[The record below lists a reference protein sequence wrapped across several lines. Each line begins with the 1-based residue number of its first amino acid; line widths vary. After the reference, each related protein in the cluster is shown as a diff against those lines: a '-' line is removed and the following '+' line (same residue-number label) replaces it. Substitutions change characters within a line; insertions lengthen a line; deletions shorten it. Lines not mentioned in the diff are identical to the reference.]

1 MPAARYPAFSTPAS
15 RARSTRRV
23 ERPPQSAAATA
34 PVDQFLGSSPSE
46 HLTDELEG
54 QGFDQPIMGSHG
66 AISRANFLSRPAAT
80 RSHYQDRGPG
90 YCRLRHQSG
99 HCHSS
104 RAFCA
109 GPCQVRKPRRCP
121 PDTMQRHRSDPQ
133 EHRALNSGYCPC
145 RFIAEQS
152 LLAVVARAGIQTAS
166 SSRWGKTREFP
177 CSGK

>member
-1 MPAARYPAFSTPAS
+1 
-15 RARSTRRV
+15 
-23 ERPPQSAAATA
+23 
-34 PVDQFLGSSPSE
+34 
-46 HLTDELEG
+46 
-54 QGFDQPIMGSHG
+54 MGSHG

-109 GPCQVRKPRRCP
+109 GPSQVRKPRRCP

-133 EHRALNSGYCPC
+133 ERRALNSGYCPC
-145 RFIAEQS
+145 RTVFAGGS
-152 LLAVVARAGIQTAS
+152 RPSWHPNRLVVPLGEVPGSPLQWQMTATKLCTISSWNGLESNPILNFPRWRLQRWQQRRGWQQARGTGAATAGSVDA
-166 SSRWGKTREFP
+166 WEV
-177 CSGK
+177 